1 MIGDESDVMPTALA
15 GRVAAGW
22 RRGRPLVA
30 GFAATALDVLLPP
43 RCPACREI
51 VDHNGRFCL
60 KCWTGLTF
68 ITDPVCAGCGAPFDV
83 DRGPAARCGACLETP
98 PRFAAARAALAYDGS
113 ARTVLLGFK
122 HGDRQHLV
130 DVMAPQLVRAGR
142 GWLTADTVLV
152 PVPLHRWR
160 LWKRGFNQADA
171 LARAGARRS
180 GAALAVDAR
189 VRVRPTASSQGLGRR
204 ARADNVR
211 GAFVVARPDAVQ
223 AREVVLIDDVLTT
236 GATVEA
242 CTRVLLRAGATRVRV
257 LTWARVVRD
266 VT

>member
-1 MIGDESDVMPTALA
+1 MAVMDFIRHDRTTIVDAIRRAALY
-15 GRVAAGW
+15 G
-22 RRGRPLVA
+22 
-30 GFAATALDVLLPP
+30 LDLLLPP

-51 VDHNGRFCL
+51 VENAGRFCL

-68 ITDPVCAGCGAPFDV
+68 LTDPMCAGCGAPFDV
-83 DRGPAARCGACLETP
+83 DRGPGARCGACLDTP

-130 DVMAPQLVRAGR
+130 EIMVPQLIRVG
-142 GWLTADTVLV
+142 GDWFGPDTVLV

-160 LWKRGFNQADA
+160 LWKRGFNQAA
-171 LARAGARRS
+171 LLARAVSRRTGS
-180 GAALAVDAR
+180 PLAIDAL
-189 VRVRPTASSQGLGRR
+189 VRIKPTRSSQGMGRR

-211 GAFVVARPDAVQ
+211 GAFRVARPEAIK
-223 AREVVLIDDVLTT
+223 AKEIIIIDDVLTT
-236 GATVEA
+236 GATAEA
-242 CTRVLLRAGATRVRV
+242 CTRMLLRAGAKQVRV

-266 VT
+266 PA

>member
-1 MIGDESDVMPTALA
+1 MVAARLA
-15 GRVAAGW
+15 WDSVAAGA
-22 RRGRPLVA
+22 RRLAVYG
-30 GFAATALDVLLPP
+30 LDLLLPP

-51 VDHNGRFCL
+51 VDNAGRFCL

-68 ITDPVCAGCGAPFDV
+68 LTDPVCAGCGAPFEIDH
-83 DRGPAARCGACLETP
+83 GPGARCGACLETP

-130 DVMAPQLVRAGR
+130 DIMAPQLVRAGR
-142 GWLTADTVLV
+142 DWFGPDTILV

-160 LWKRGFNQADA
+160 LWKRGFNQAALLARAVSRRTGTPLVVDA
-171 LARAGARRS
+171 LAR
-180 GAALAVDAR
+180 VK
-189 VRVRPTASSQGLGRR
+189 PTRSSQGMGRR
-204 ARADNVR
+204 ARANNVR
-211 GAFVVARPDAVQ
+211 GAFRVAQPA
-223 AREVVLIDDVLTT
+223 AIKAKEIILIDDVLTT

-242 CTRVLLRAGATRVRV
+242 CTRMLLRGGATRVRV

-266 VT
+266 PA

>member
-1 MIGDESDVMPTALA
+1 M
-15 GRVAAGW
+15 VAARLGW
-22 RRGRPLVA
+22 VSV
-30 GFAATALDVLLPP
+30 AATARRLAVYGLDLLLPP

-51 VDHNGRFCL
+51 VDNAGRFCL

-68 ITDPVCAGCGAPFDV
+68 LTDPVCAGCGAPFEI
-83 DRGPAARCGACLETP
+83 DRGPNARCGACLEAP
-98 PRFAAARAALAYDGS
+98 PRYAAARAALAYDGS

-130 DVMAPQLVRAGR
+130 EIMAPQLVRAGR
-142 GWLTADTVLV
+142 DWFGPDSVLV

-160 LWKRGFNQADA
+160 LWKRGFNQAALLAHAVSRRTGSPLVVDA
-171 LARAGARRS
+171 L
-180 GAALAVDAR
+180 
-189 VRVRPTASSQGLGRR
+189 VRVKPTRSSQGMGRR

-211 GAFVVARPDAVQ
+211 GAFRVARPA
-223 AREVVLIDDVLTT
+223 AIKAKEIILIDDVLTT

-242 CTRVLLRAGATRVRV
+242 CTRMLLRGGAKQVRV

-266 VT
+266 PA